1 MTQYE
6 INNDY
11 APAGNFRKKI
21 KKMLG
26 EDLSTVEVHSFL
38 ASNGVKGD
46 VKNWHGRRMTVY
58 KISDV
63 DDLLLKLR
71 KKNQPKGEI
80 SPKKVENNDYHPVR
94 PKNNDDDDPL
104 DDDYDETDME
114 ACSNHLIKKYQF
126 ESRRPV
132 SMIITESQ
140 RRRLFRC

>member
-1 MTQYE
+1 
-6 INNDY
+6 
-11 APAGNFRKKI
+11 
-21 KKMLG
+21 
-26 EDLSTVEVHSFL
+26 VEVHSFL

-80 SPKKVENNDYHPVR
+80 SPKKVENSDYRLPY
-94 PKNNDDDDPL
+94 PENIDDDPL

-114 ACSNHLIKKYQF
+114 ACSNYLIKKYQF

>member
-11 APAGNFRKKI
+11 APAGNFKKKI

-26 EDLSTVEVHSFL
+26 EDLSTVEMHSFL
-38 ASNGVKGD
+38 ASNGVKGS
-46 VKNWHGRRMTVY
+46 VKNWHGKEMTVY

-63 DDLLLKLR
+63 DDLISRLR
-71 KKNQPKGEI
+71 KKNQPKKEAQGEF
-80 SPKKVENNDYHPVR
+80 SVKHSDYR
-94 PKNNDDDDPL
+94 PSRPNDDDD
-104 DDDYDETDME
+104 DDRYDETDME

-126 ESRRPV
+126 ESRKPV

>member
-6 INNDY
+6 INNNY

-21 KKMLG
+21 KKLLG
-26 EDLSTVEVHSFL
+26 EDLSAVEVHSFL

-46 VKNWHGRRMTVY
+46 VKNWHGRRMMVY

-71 KKNQPKGEI
+71 KKNQPKSEI
-80 SPKKVENNDYHPVR
+80 SLKKVENSDYRLPY
-94 PKNNDDDDPL
+94 PENIDDDPL

>member
-6 INNDY
+6 INNNY

-21 KKMLG
+21 KKLLG
-26 EDLSTVEVHSFL
+26 EDLSAVEVHSFL
-38 ASNGVKGD
+38 TSNGIKGD

-63 DDLLLKLR
+63 DDLLLRLR
-71 KKNQPKGEI
+71 KKNQPKSEI
-80 SPKKVENNDYHPVR
+80 SPKKVENSDYRLPY
-94 PKNNDDDDPL
+94 PENIDDDPL